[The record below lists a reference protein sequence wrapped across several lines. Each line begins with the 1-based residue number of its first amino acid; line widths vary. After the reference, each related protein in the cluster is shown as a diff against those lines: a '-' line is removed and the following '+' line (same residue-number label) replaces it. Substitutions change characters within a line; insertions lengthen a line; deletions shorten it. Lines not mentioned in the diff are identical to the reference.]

1 MNVFFGSFYLAFLA
15 IFLFYAFNVLTIV
28 ELDILYDFLPAR
40 RRRTGLVVS
49 GVCLCVCVCAH
60 CFCPQDISRT
70 GSWITT
76 KFGGW
81 EEGVN
86 L

>member
-1 MNVFFGSFYLAFLA
+1 MRSVHLIMDARSASVHVIFCRCFYR
-15 IFLFYAFNVLTIV
+15 
-28 ELDILYDFLPAR
+28 FLPAR
-40 RRRTGLVVS
+40 RRPSGIVVS
-49 GVCLCVCVCAH
+49 GVCLSVCVCVCAH

-81 EEGVN
+81 EQGVN